1 MRGGR
6 RAVSDRAELVRM
18 RGGTALRGRARVPVD
33 LDVAQRA
40 LLFAALGSGR
50 SQLHGLLEADS
61 FTSALHAWRALGVQC
76 SAAPDSV
83 SVEGVGLHGLRMP
96 SAALD
101 CGRSFAAL
109 ALLTGTLSGQQFGTR
124 LTVHPTLAQR
134 SVEHI
139 VGPLKARG
147 AHVAGRT
154 QGERSLAPIAVAP
167 LIESEQ
173 LLGLDAALPF
183 SDPEAKSAVLISGL
197 YAAGPTTISEPTVSA
212 DHTERLFVALG
223 LPLRRI
229 GSVVAFD
236 PTGWD
241 RRVPALGEIALPGS
255 ATLAA
260 YLAVI
265 AQSLP
270 GSDITLLNV
279 GLNPSRNGVLDILGM
294 WGAGLA
300 IMPRGDAALRE
311 PIADVRV
318 RGATLR
324 GGVIDGELLVRARD
338 ELPALAL
345 LGASARRGVQICDL
359 AWFGA
364 EADPEWSQLDAL
376 FAQFGLL
383 VERSAG
389 ELRVGVGADDSR
401 ANLRGAHVDV
411 QHDPRLS
418 LAACA
423 LGLASPGETVVEHA
437 AQALR
442 AVYPGFIETAQ
453 ALGADIEFA

>member
-1 MRGGR
+1 
-6 RAVSDRAELVRM
+6 VSERDQRVRM
-18 RGGTALRGRARVPVD
+18 RGGRALRGQARVPVD

-40 LLFAALGSGR
+40 LLFAALGDGR
-50 SQLHGLLEADS
+50 SQLQGLRDAKGLAS
-61 FTSALHAWRALGVQC
+61 SLQAWRALGVLC
-76 SAAPDSV
+76 REEPGAV
-83 SVEGVGLHGLRMP
+83 TVEGVGLDGLHMP
-96 SAALD
+96 SGALD
-101 CGRSFAAL
+101 CGRSFGLL
-109 ALLTGTLSGQQFGTR
+109 ALLTGTLSGQRFGTR
-124 LTVHPTLAQR
+124 LTVHPTLAER

-139 VGPLKARG
+139 VGPLRARG
-147 AHVAGRT
+147 AHVAGRAH
-154 QGERSLAPIAVAP
+154 GDGIAAPIAVAP
-167 LIESEQ
+167 LIESEH

-183 SDPEAKSAVLISGL
+183 SDPEAKSAALISGL
-197 YAAGPTTISEPTVSA
+197 YAAGPTTISEPSVSA

-229 GSVVAFD
+229 GSVVSFD
-236 PTGWD
+236 PNSWD

-255 ATLAA
+255 PTVAA

-265 AQSLP
+265 AQTLP

-279 GLNPSRNGVLDILGM
+279 GRNPARNGVLDILRM
-294 WGAGLA
+294 WGGALA
-300 IMPRGDAALRE
+300 IAPRGDAALRE

-318 RGATLR
+318 QSGALR
-324 GGVIDGELLVRARD
+324 GGIIDGELLVRARD

-345 LGASARRGVQICDL
+345 LGASARRGARLCDL
-359 AWFGA
+359 AWLGA
-364 EADPEWSQLDAL
+364 ELDPQWSRLDAL
-376 FAQFGLL
+376 FAQFGL
-383 VERSAG
+383 VIERSEG
-389 ELRVGVGADDSR
+389 ELRLGAETADAR
-401 ANLRGAHVDV
+401 ANMRGAHVDV

-442 AVYPGFIETAQ
+442 AVYPGFVETAQ